1 MILKCDTGCDVKK
14 MFVHVFFPRNSFW
27 TDLNENFSTL
37 CKPHSVS
44 SKCLHRFW
52 CEIIVCERYISVKE
66 KLFKRK
72 YFIHSYAYIWIC
84 KRCSC
89 FYLLDQKD
97 HLFLISLGQSTSKS
111 GHYQMSIRCNVV
123 CHPKGFCL
131 KQMFFVGFLGWYCG
145 VKWWLKT

>member
-14 MFVHVFFPRNSFW
+14 MFVHVTFPWNSFW

-37 CKPHSVS
+37 YKLRSVP

-52 CEIIVCERYISVKE
+52 CEIIVKE
-66 KLFKRK
+66 KAFKRK
-72 YFIHSYAYIWIC
+72 YIIYCYAYIWIC

-89 FYLLDQKD
+89 FYLLDQTD
-97 HLFLISLGQSTSKS
+97 NLFLISLGQSTSKS

-123 CHPKGFCL
+123 CHPKTFCL
-131 KQMFFVGFLGWYCG
+131 KQMGGFLGYCG